1 MARLKITKRAI
12 DALPTP
18 ALADAYH
25 WDTSQDG
32 PPGFGVRVTPKGV
45 KSFVYQFRLKGRPAR
60 RITIGRYGP
69 ITPDQARTIAQEHA
83 YSVARGTDPV
93 EAQRKRARDACELG
107 FEGYLTRFVDAYLK
121 SEWPDSWQDAEKRL
135 RNHLL
140 PKLKGKVMPEITSVD
155 IGDVLDPLR
164 SRKALARN
172 VYVLTKLLFDWAAA
186 PERRDIDASP
196 MIGMQ
201 APPAPKHRKRVL
213 SPDEIVAI
221 WRATYQLSDPFGP
234 FVRLLFATL
243 QRRTEVSSLPW
254 KELSHNQQ
262 LWHIDGR
269 RAKNDHDHLVPLNH
283 LAVAEL
289 EARGWR
295 RRGLVLTTTGET
307 GISGYSKMKK
317 KLDMAAVVELQKIAN
332 ERSDALDEERHPVTL
347 ERWTLHD
354 IRRSGTTA
362 LQALGFPVEVTEAVI
377 NHRSGEVSG
386 IRAVYNLWA
395 YEPEKRAA
403 LTAWG
408 NYLDR
413 LVKGAGAPNVI
424 PLVKS
429 AA

>member
-1 MARLKITKRAI
+1 MARLKITKREI
-12 DALPTP
+12 DRLPTP
-18 ALADAYH
+18 AGADEYH

-69 ITPDQARTIAQEHA
+69 LTPDKARSIAQEHA
-83 YSVARGTDPV
+83 YSVARGVDPV
-93 EAQRKRARDACELG
+93 EAQRKKARDARELG
-107 FEGYLTRFVDAYLK
+107 FDGYLTRFVEAYLK

-135 RNHLL
+135 RNHVL
-140 PKLKGKVMPEITSVD
+140 PKLKGKAMPEITSTD

-164 SRKALARN
+164 PRKALARN
-172 VYVLTKLLFDWAAA
+172 VYVLVKLMFDWAAA
-186 PERRDIDASP
+186 PERRDIDKSP

-213 SPDEIVAI
+213 TPDEIVAI
-221 WRATYQLSDPFGP
+221 WRATYRLSDPFGP

-254 KELSHNQQ
+254 KELSHSQQ
-262 LWHIDGR
+262 LWHMDGA
-269 RAKNDHDHLVPLNH
+269 RAKNDHDHLVPLNR
-283 LAVAEL
+283 LAVTEL
-289 EARGWR
+289 GARGWK

-317 KLDMAAVVELQKIAN
+317 KLDKEAVIELQKIAD
-332 ERSDALDEERHPVTL
+332 ERADALDEERHPVTL
-347 ERWTLHD
+347 DRWTLHD

-377 NHRSGEVSG
+377 NHKSGEVSG
-386 IRAVYNLWA
+386 IKAVYNLWA

-408 NYLDR
+408 AYLDR
-413 LVKGAGAPNVI
+413 LIEGSETSNVI
-424 PLVKS
+424 ALADR